1 MLVGVR
7 RVVVLLVGS
16 VWLVAMTAGAASAD
30 VTVHVTTT
38 VDEILVNGYC
48 SLREAIALCGRPSR
62 ARLWF

>member
-38 VDEILVNGYC
+38 ADEILVNG
-48 SLREAIALCGRPSR
+48 SLFAPRGDALCGRPSR